1 MREVPHLTNIIVVA
15 AFLTTQ
21 AFGADAPSPSARV
34 NGAPLVLL
42 TEAFGEAGVETLGA
56 RGVLVLH
63 GKPGARG
70 LAAVH
75 WKALG
80 ELSRAVSSC
89 LALAASADALG
100 REPEPTSPDL
110 GLHACR
116 ALPAEGVMT
125 PSLRAL
131 ASLLQAGHEER
142 WALHLAKAPLAG
154 PAGRPNLFDTAWG
167 KELILR
173 RHADALENGNGLA
186 KLVFDELIA
195 GPRPDKDAAALFA
208 AEASA
213 RGAAAPETLIAR
225 DRTRCALSDE
235 LREQMR
241 RTIVNERRRWAAA
254 KARASAADL
263 LGKAAVKREL
273 EDLRGVAKALSA
285 RPDLLTALEAA
296 ASRDAAAPGGA
307 KLRSA
312 GLHLQ
317 EPTRLGQHELGDEV
331 LVSGAYW
338 IDGLKENE
346 SVSVHETLAVETA
359 RGFASV
365 ETRAHSRRNGG
376 PYAYSRKLKVAEPG
390 SFGVRALVSAGGS
403 LLTER
408 VDVGLARDFEL
419 ALLNESEAAGLLAA
433 CRPKDAEAAYLALET
448 LVAEPA
454 KVKTQYKK
462 LAERARKAKDAA
474 KRAAEVLIKLEEA
487 LTAARADS
495 SPQQCKYETGRV
507 DSALKLAQSLPSGCD
522 RDLPELHALRA
533 TIKRR
538 AVDQSWFLKASSD
551 ARSKRKSCQLDAAR
565 QRWSDALAA
574 LDADPGA
581 RCGRV
586 ADEEALAK
594 TDFAELTRDIAWSE
608 ELDKALARAEAE
620 TVPARRLDILRP
632 VTSRLGA
639 LNAKCFGAHAKRAAA
654 LSSAA
659 SKSLTAPSESE
670 AERRL
675 PSDGAIASVVADVRA
690 ERARRLEAAGAA
702 EKAAMEAAA
711 PVPAPAP
718 KAEAPALEP
727 KPAAKKPAKRPTRKS
742 KPAEATR

>member
-1 MREVPHLTNIIVVA
+1 MTNIILVA
-15 AFLTTQ
+15 AVLATQ

-42 TEAFGEAGVETLGA
+42 TEAFGEAGVEALGA

-100 REPEPTSPDL
+100 REPEPAGPDL
-110 GLHACR
+110 GMGACR
-116 ALPAEGVMT
+116 GLPAQGMMT
-125 PSLRAL
+125 PSLHAL

-142 WALHLAKAPLAG
+142 WALQLAKAPFSG

-167 KELILR
+167 KDLILR
-173 RHADALENGNGLA
+173 RHADALENGGGLA

-195 GPRPDKDAAALFA
+195 SPRPDKDAAALFA

-213 RGAAAPETLIAR
+213 RGAASLEALIAR
-225 DRTRCALSDE
+225 DSARGALSDE
-235 LREQMR
+235 LREQLR

-254 KARASAADL
+254 KARASASDL

-285 RPDLLTALEAA
+285 RPDLLTALETA
-296 ASRDAAAPGGA
+296 ASRDAAPGGA

-346 SVSVHETLAVETA
+346 SVSVDETLAVETE
-359 RGFASV
+359 RGFFSV
-365 ETRAHSRRNGG
+365 ETRARSRRNGG
-376 PYAYSRKLKVAEPG
+376 PYAYARELKVEEPR
-390 SFGVRALVSAGGS
+390 SFGVRALVSAGGA

-408 VDVGLARDFEL
+408 VDVELARDFEL
-419 ALLNESEAAGLLAA
+419 ALLKESEAAGLLAS
-433 CRPKDAEAAYLALET
+433 CRPKDAEAAYLALESM
-448 LVAEPA
+448 VAEPA
-454 KVKTQYKK
+454 KSKPQYKK

-474 KRAAEVLIKLEEA
+474 KRGAENLIKLEEA

-495 SPQQCKYETGRV
+495 SPQQCKYETARV
-507 DSALKLAQSLPSGCD
+507 DAALKLARGLPSGCD
-522 RDLPELHALRA
+522 RHLPELHALRA

-538 AVDQSWFLKASSD
+538 AVDQRWFLKASAD
-551 ARSKRKSCQLDAAR
+551 ARSKRRSCKLDAAR
-565 QRWSDALAA
+565 SRWSEALAA

-594 TDFAELTRDIAWSE
+594 TDFAELTRDIAWND
-608 ELDKALARAEAE
+608 ELAKALARAEAE

-639 LNAKCFGAHAKRAAA
+639 LNAKCFNAHAKRAAA
-654 LSSAA
+654 LSQAA
-659 SKSLTAPSESE
+659 SKSLTAPSEADS
-670 AERRL
+670 ERRL

-702 EKAAMEAAA
+702 ERAAMDAAS
-711 PVPAPAP
+711 PSSSPAPM
-718 KAEAPALEP
+718 AEAPAP
-727 KPAAKKPAKRPTRKS
+727 ATKPSVKKPAKRPARKS
-742 KPAEATR
+742 KQAEVNR